1 MAPRPRPINFQSTIS
16 ATTASASG
24 EHVRLEHVAYADV
37 ADNVSLLLD
46 EEEEAAMRMLLDGV
60 DDNDETVIR
69 NETSTATTTT
79 SCGLMAGARGGAACD
94 VPEALANMEW
104 TYCFMID
111 DICHSVLKNSR
122 LVCPKHGEQVAALIA
137 PDLAFNDIEDKYLIT
152 KQKLCI
158 ESLLGRGSVF
168 YGSLDFSNNNS
179 SSNAKDEAPTES
191 RRVQVAETMLNANDM
206 AELERHFR
214 QINLIRSNKLRAK
227 SCESAMAGAAAGV
240 DDERRKKKEAFNK
253 NWNYGKSNRLAA
265 KA

>member
-1 MAPRPRPINFQSTIS
+1 MYGDLLAPRPRPINFQSTIS

-104 TYCFMID
+104 T
-111 DICHSVLKNSR
+111 
-122 LVCPKHGEQVAALIA
+122 
-137 PDLAFNDIEDKYLIT
+137 
-152 KQKLCI
+152 
-158 ESLLGRGSVF
+158 
-168 YGSLDFSNNNS
+168 
-179 SSNAKDEAPTES
+179 
-191 RRVQVAETMLNANDM
+191 
-206 AELERHFR
+206 
-214 QINLIRSNKLRAK
+214 
-227 SCESAMAGAAAGV
+227 
-240 DDERRKKKEAFNK
+240 
-253 NWNYGKSNRLAA
+253 
-265 KA
+265 